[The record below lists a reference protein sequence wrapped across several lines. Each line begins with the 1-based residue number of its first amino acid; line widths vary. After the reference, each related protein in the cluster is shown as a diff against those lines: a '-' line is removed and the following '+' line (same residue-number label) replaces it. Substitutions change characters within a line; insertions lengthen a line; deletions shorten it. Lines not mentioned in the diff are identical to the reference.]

1 MSDPI
6 HQIEQQDELPTTIC
20 GKCVDRS
27 LDAYDFIQVVIQAQ
41 NIFTGKEMKP
51 TIPANRYF
59 QQSDFRCCII
69 HMKFMIHLPN
79 LNDSIKYGTTT
90 ISSAG
95 SQINVN
101 PPRISKKTK
110 KMNMSEALKKLKNI
124 GSHITISKKVVS
136 AEEAHDES
144 SDDDNLDNDYEP
156 VTDGASN
163 SDDSNNANSRN
174 IRKTIKSKSSTQMK
188 KKKKKRTNRGPIKSK
203 YSVKVDG
210 APGNLRFNSSKRYN
224 CCASK
229 YFLLLIFQQF
239 FSV

>member
-1 MSDPI
+1 MSDHI

-20 GKCVDRS
+20 GQCVDRS

-51 TIPANRYF
+51 TIPANRF
-59 QQSDFRCCII
+59 ETQSDLICCII
-69 HMKFMIHLPN
+69 HIKFMIHLPN

-101 PPRISKKTK
+101 PPRIPKKTK

-156 VTDGASN
+156 VTGGASD
-163 SDDSNNANSRN
+163 SDSNNANSRN

-188 KKKKKRTNRGPIKSK
+188 KKKKRTNLGPRKSK

-210 APGNLRFNSSKRYN
+210 PPGNLRFNSSKRYN
-224 CCASK
+224 SCASK
-229 YFLLLIFQQF
+229 YFFLLIFR
-239 FSV
+239 